1 MADTINTK
9 SFKPEGQVSST
20 KKDSS
25 TKSRNR
31 RTIKR
36 DSAIPQPVANRMARR
51 IALTTGLPTICG
63 MSVFIISYLLITRD
77 IIDIPPAATLLI
89 SALFF
94 LLGLVGLSYGIL
106 SASWEDSPG
115 TFLGTENIKP
125 NIGRVRAAFAALN
138 KQDN

>member
-9 SFKPEGQVSST
+9 SFKPEGQVSAK

-25 TKSRNR
+25 TKSKPKK
-31 RTIKR
+31 IKKR

-51 IALTTGLPTICG
+51 VALTTGLPTICG
-63 MSVFIISYLLITRD
+63 MSIFVISYLLITRD
-77 IIDIPPAATLLI
+77 ILDIPPAATLLV

-94 LLGLVGLSYGIL
+94 LVGLVGLSYGIL

-125 NIGRVRAAFAALN
+125 NISRVRSAFAALN